1 VGFCLFIG
9 DSEIVEDLLV
19 DMVCFSHNT
28 VHLSDGQI
36 LIITEWLDQ
45 TREPT
50 EELNAISYV
59 AASNDETEMLINLS
73 CAGARTH

>member
-1 VGFCLFIG
+1 M
-9 DSEIVEDLLV
+9 DDLLV

-36 LIITEWLDQ
+36 LIITDWLNA

-50 EELNAISYV
+50 EEMDDISYV
-59 AASNDETEMLINLS
+59 AASNDEIEMLINLS
-73 CAGARTH
+73 CAGAKIH

>member
-1 VGFCLFIG
+1 M
-9 DSEIVEDLLV
+9 DDLLV

-36 LIITEWLDQ
+36 LIITDWLDA

-50 EELNAISYV
+50 EEMNNISYV
-59 AASNDETEMLINLS
+59 SASNDEIEMLINLS
-73 CAGARTH
+73 CAGAKIH